1 MSALRH
7 AAVVAALLSCAAAAA
22 AQIAPEL
29 WDRPRSAAAVMA
41 QDAVRQAVAG
51 YHGRAGSRL
60 IIVHG
65 ARQEAQLQA
74 EELRS
79 WLTALAIDSA
89 RIELRADPA
98 AGALRIELSE

>member
-1 MSALRH
+1 MSTLRRV
-7 AAVVAALLSCAAAAA
+7 AAVAALPYCAAAGA
-22 AQIAPEL
+22 AQVAPEL

-51 YHGRAGSRL
+51 YHAQAGSRL
-60 IIVHG
+60 IIVHA
-65 ARQEAQLQA
+65 ARQEAQFQA

-98 AGALRIELSE
+98 VGALRIELSE